1 MNLSSNGNYIYL
13 ILFSAKAIDE
23 YASLKSK
30 AAESSDE
37 SIKVDP
43 RLEAIV
49 ERLLDKYVSHNH
61 SSDFCIQ
68 MYLNSNF
75 PYFLLLFPD
84 LGVSWME
91 NTNKLWELL
100 PNAGD

>member
-1 MNLSSNGNYIYL
+1 MLSSNGCCL
-13 ILFSAKAIDE
+13 SSAKAIDE

-37 SIKVDP
+37 SINMDP

-61 SSDFCIQ
+61 SSGFCNQ
-68 MYLNSNF
+68 MYL
-75 PYFLLLFPD
+75 Y
-84 LGVSWME
+84 SWE
-91 NTNKLWELL
+91 SLTFCCFI
-100 PNAGD
+100 